1 MAPTFLLIAF
11 LGGCG
16 PDPVEQDA
24 VAYHAAVTPLF
35 SQNLVIATGFLDI
48 ASRVKKGEAPPEQV
62 AQRLSTE
69 LSPAADQLKAAV
81 EKIEPVTPAL
91 GEAHTVLVR
100 AWTDRA
106 AAYHAMNDAW
116 NANDPVAFEAAQK
129 QNLQSKLDE
138 ERYFSTA
145 NAALAP
151 YGLVLDQYP

>member
-1 MAPTFLLIAF
+1 MAPTLLLIAF

-24 VAYHAAVTPLF
+24 AAYYAAVTPLF
-35 SQNLVIATGFLDI
+35 GQNLVIATGFLDI
-48 ASRVKKGEAPPEQV
+48 ASRVKKGEAPPEVV
-62 AQRLSTE
+62 AVRLGTE
-69 LSPAADQLKAAV
+69 LTPAADQLKAAV

-91 GEAHTVLVR
+91 GEAHTILVH

-116 NANDPVAFEAAQK
+116 IANDPAAFDAARK
-129 QNLQSKLDE
+129 KNLQSKLDE
-138 ERYFSTA
+138 ERYFQTA

-151 YGLVLDQYP
+151 YGLILDQYP